1 MSKTRLLQSIKSSK
15 RDDVAALLEAYP
27 ELKRPP
33 LENAEGKSPL
43 DMVANR
49 RDKTL
54 LELLSKRSPS
64 KRTSAK

>member
-1 MSKTRLLQSIKSSK
+1 VEGKLLLKKNSERKHIEM
-15 RDDVAALLEAYP
+15 LLRHGADP
-27 ELKRPP
+27 T

-54 LELLSKRSPS
+54 LDLLSKRTSS
-64 KRTSAK
+64 KRTSAKAK

>member
-1 MSKTRLLQSIKSSK
+1 MSKTRLLQKNSD
-15 RDDVAALLEAYP
+15 RTYAEMLLRHGVDP
-27 ELKRPP
+27 T

-54 LELLSKRSPS
+54 LELLS
-64 KRTSAK
+64 